1 MDTKTATEF
10 KEAYNSIYSTK
21 TQNEECVV
29 ESDNLYDSV
38 CTYLLEEEGCTLE
51 EANYVMTYIVEQG
64 MNPLQIF
71 TAGLGNMLFPQK
83 KGTPSQGNLLT
94 RKGTAQ
100 NFRGGRQPF
109 TSVDP
114 IKQGRRSELP
124 KPTTK
129 PQTSPGQMRIPGLSN
144 RAQEIRN
151 VTRNPSAGLPGT
163 PGGVTMSGSKTPPTR
178 PPAPNL
184 PSPYGR
190 TPTPTTSKPTTP
202 TNRYRP
208 GATVRATGPNLDKYP
223 NLARFANRPTS
234 LPSAKSVIST
244 VAQLS
249 RLATPTGV
257 AAAVLKPT
265 PTADGT
271 LAAARARGDFTG
283 PLPSGTRSVGK
294 YNTRDADGTIRS
306 RLKVGPAKVGT
317 EAQSFDR
324 AFANAIKSG
333 EKQFTWKGKSY
344 TTQTK

>member
-1 MDTKTATEF
+1 MDTKTAREL

-29 ESDNLYDSV
+29 ESDSLYDRV

-71 TAGLGNMLFPQK
+71 TAGLRNMLFPQ
-83 KGTPSQGNLLT
+83 GTPSQGNLLT

-124 KPTTK
+124 KPTTR
-129 PQTSPGQMRIPGLSN
+129 PSTSPGQMRIPGLSN
-144 RAQEIRN
+144 RAQDIRN
-151 VTRNPSAGLPGT
+151 LTRNPRAGLPGT

-178 PPAPNL
+178 PSAPNL

-190 TPTPTTSKPTTP
+190 TPTP
-202 TNRYRP
+202 
-208 GATVRATGPNLDKYP
+208 
-223 NLARFANRPTS
+223 RPTP
-234 LPSAKSVIST
+234 LPSAAAIGTRAKL
-244 VAQLS
+244 A
-249 RLATPTGV
+249 RLLTPTGV

-271 LAAARARGDFTG
+271 LTAAKARGDYTG
-283 PLPSGTRSVGK
+283 PLPSGTPSSANK
-294 YNTRDADGTIRS
+294 YNTMDPSGRIRS

-317 EAQSFDR
+317 EAQSFDS
-324 AFANAIKSG
+324 AFANARRSG
-333 EKQFTWKGKSY
+333 QKTFTWKGNTY
-344 TTQTK
+344 NTQTK